1 MVKNLVI
8 ISLVIVIDILI
19 GIIIVT
25 NYNWFTQ
32 EWSIGIGMVVG
43 GIIIAGLLGYFKV
56 RRK

>member
-32 EWSIGIGMVVG
+32 EWYIGIGMTLG
-43 GIIIAGLLGYFKV
+43 GIIIAGLIGYFKV